1 MKKPVRK
8 KVESLQ
14 FTLLSPEEIKK
25 ISKAKIITPELYDV
39 DGYPVDGGLMDL
51 RLGAID
57 PGVRCRTCGGRLK
70 ECIGH
75 PGSIEM
81 ARPVVHIKYIPVVEL
96 FLRCFCSECHKL
108 MLKEKDFEKYKTA
121 KDRLKRAKDAKKCP
135 HCQLEQEKVKLD
147 KPSTFRIGK
156 KRLFPTE
163 IRDRLVKIPDEQ
175 AILAGINPSIFR
187 PEWGILTVLLVP
199 PVTVRPSITLES
211 GERSEDDLTHKLS
224 DIIRANQRLWENLNA
239 GAPEVIIE
247 DLWDLLQ
254 YHITTFFDNSIARI
268 PPARHRSGQPLKTI
282 TERIKGKEGRIR
294 HNLAGKRVNFSSRT
308 VISPDPALKINEV
321 GVPFEIAEILTVNER
336 VTSMNIEKLKK
347 VILNEHYPTANY
359 VIRPDGRRKKITLEL
374 KKEILEEIEQGYVVE
389 RQLVDGDVVLFNRHP
404 SLHKASLMA
413 HFVKVLPYK
422 TFRIHPATAPPYNAD
437 FDGDE
442 MNIHVP
448 QTEEARAE
456 AKILMDVNQNLIS
469 CKDNSNL
476 LGCIADAVTG
486 NYILSKTSLSR
497 ADASQL
503 LYQAGIDSN
512 FTKKELTGNEL
523 LSEILPKVDFKG
535 KTKTGEIVSIKDGKI
550 ESGVIDENMFGVEA
564 GNLLKV
570 LDKMI
575 GRAKTIETLENAFN
589 IGTNYLSGHGFTMS
603 VNDLNVNEKVKKSTD
618 EIIQNAEDETKEIIQ
633 KFNDKTLEV
642 IPGKTAEESREIK
655 ILQALNAT
663 RTKMG
668 KVVEKEVYEQNPVS
682 VMINSGSG
690 GSVMNITQMA
700 CSVGQ
705 QTLWAKRIGI
715 GYTDRTLSFFKKG
728 DLSPKSRGFIY
739 NSFLGGLE
747 PYEFFFGAITGRDA
761 LMDTALRTPKSGYL
775 YRRLANA
782 LQDIRIEYD
791 KTVRDGSRRILQ
803 FSYGDDG
810 LDVSGLHKD
819 KEIPPGEAIGIV
831 TAQSFGEPSTQ
842 MALNT
847 FHFAGVA
854 EMQVTSGLPRL
865 IEIFDA
871 RRTPSTP
878 EMEIYLD
885 KESNNEKDAK
895 VIAEKIQ
902 EIKLKD
908 IIKEIKINFG
918 DKKIEAIVD
927 NDALRRVHASVETIV
942 KRLNDNAKL
951 GGEFKVVGN
960 NISVSA
966 KEMDYKEIYKL
977 KEKIKEAQISGL
989 KGIDQILV
997 VNRDGKFVILTAG
1010 TNLKEIMNF
1019 KGIDTNKT
1027 ISNDIHEVCE
1037 VLGIEVARSAI
1048 IREISKVTDSQGLD
1062 INERH
1067 SKLIADAM
1075 TSTGIVKGITRM
1087 GIISQKSS
1095 ILARA
1100 SFETPV
1106 KQFVNA
1112 TLKENK
1118 DELTSV
1124 IENIILNQPVP
1135 VGTGLPGLMVEVTGP
1150 LTDEKPKEDKSV
1162 KYLTKNT
1169 KDTSKRSTEPIV
1181 ERVED
1186 DGEDDEKVEA
1196 VKGVEDEKV
1205 EKGLSKV
1212 EKKKKTEKKK

>member
-1 MKKPVRK
+1 MVNKPVK
-8 KVESLQ
+8 KQVESLQ
-14 FTLLSPEEIKK
+14 FTLLGPEEIKK

-70 ECIGH
+70 ECLGH
-75 PGSIEM
+75 PGSIEL
-81 ARPVVHIKYIPVVEL
+81 ARPIMHIKYIPIVEL
-96 FLRCFCSECHKL
+96 FLRCYCSECHRL
-108 MLKEKDFEKYKTA
+108 MLKDKDKEKYKTI
-121 KDRLKRAKDAKKCP
+121 KDRLRRSKDAKKCP
-135 HCQLEQEKVKLD
+135 HCQCEQEKIKLD

-156 KRLFPTE
+156 KRLFPGE
-163 IRDRLVKIPDEQ
+163 IRERLARISDEETK
-175 AILAGINPSIFR
+175 LAGIDPRIFR
-187 PEWGILTVLLVP
+187 PEWSILTLLLVP

-254 YHITTFFDNSIARI
+254 YHVTTFFDNSITKI

-321 GVPFEIAEILTVNER
+321 GVPFEIAEILTVNEK
-336 VTSMNIEKLKK
+336 VNSTNIEKLKA
-347 VILNEHYPTANY
+347 VIKHEHYPTANY
-359 VIRPDGRRKKITLEL
+359 VIRPDGRRKRITSEL
-374 KKEILEEIEQGYVVE
+374 KQEILDELTPGYVVE

-413 HFVKVLPYK
+413 HFVKVIPYK
-422 TFRIHPATAPPYNAD
+422 TFRIHPAAAPPYNAD

-476 LGCIADAVTG
+476 LGCISDAITG
-486 NYILSKTSLSR
+486 NYLLSNDTLTS
-497 ADASQL
+497 ANASQL
-503 LYQAGIDSN
+503 LYQSGIEFKRGKNHISG
-512 FTKKELTGNEL
+512 KELISEL
-523 LSEILPKVDFKG
+523 IPSKINFKG
-535 KTKTGEIVSIKDGKI
+535 KTRTGDSFVIKNGNI
-550 ESGVIDENMFGVEA
+550 ESGVVDENVFGVES
-564 GNLLKV
+564 GELLKE
-570 LDKMI
+570 LDKDV
-575 GRAKTIETLENAFN
+575 GRTKTIEVLENAFTT
-589 IGTNYLSGHGFTMS
+589 GVHYLSKNGFTIA
-603 VNDLNVNEKVKKSTD
+603 VRDLNVNEKVKKSTAD
-618 EIIQNAEDETKEIIQ
+618 IINEAEEETQNII
-633 KFNDKTLEV
+633 KSYEKNTLEI
-642 IPGKTAEESREIK
+642 IPGKTSEETREIK
-655 ILQALNAT
+655 ILQTLNGI
-663 RTKMG
+663 RTKIG
-668 KVVEKEVYEQNPVS
+668 KVVEKEVSKSNPIS

-690 GSVMNITQMA
+690 GNVLNITQMA
-700 CSVGQ
+700 CCVGQ
-705 QTLWAKRIGI
+705 QALWAKRIGI
-715 GYTDRTLSFFKKG
+715 GYHNRTLSFFKEG

-739 NSFLGGLE
+739 NSFLKGLE

-791 KTVRDGSRRILQ
+791 KTVRDGSGSIIQ
-803 FSYGDDG
+803 FKYGGDG
-810 LDVSGLHKD
+810 KDVSRLHKD
-819 KEIPPGEAIGIV
+819 GDVAAGEAIGIV

-847 FHFAGVA
+847 FHFAGVS

-878 EMEIYLD
+878 TMEIWLD
-885 KESNNEKDAK
+885 KEHNNEKDAR

-908 IIKEIKINFG
+908 IVKEIKINFA
-918 DKKIEAIVD
+918 DKKIEASVD
-927 NDALRRVHASVETIV
+927 NESIKRVHSSIETIAG
-942 KRLNDNAKL
+942 RLKENGNDC
-951 GGEFKVVGN
+951 KVNGSTIIFN
-960 NISVSA
+960 GKDLNF
-966 KEMDYKEIYKL
+966 KEIYKL
-977 KEKIKEAQISGL
+977 KEKIKESQISGI
-989 KGIDQILV
+989 KGIEQILV
-997 VNRDGKFVILTAG
+997 VKRDEGYVILTAG
-1010 TNLKEIMNF
+1010 TNLKEIIKF
-1019 KGIDTNKT
+1019 KGVEKSKT

-1037 VLGIEVARSAI
+1037 VFGAEVARATI
-1048 IREISKVTDSQGLD
+1048 IREIQKVTNSQGLD

-1067 SKLIADAM
+1067 SQLIADAM
-1075 TSTGIVKGITRM
+1075 TSEGIVKGITRM

-1118 DELTSV
+1118 DELNSV

-1150 LTDEKPKEDKSV
+1150 LTDQKPKKDKSV
-1162 KYLTKNT
+1162 AHLT
-1169 KDTSKRSTEPIV
+1169 KDTKDSSKHSTEPIV
-1181 ERVED
+1181 E
-1186 DGEDDEKVEA
+1186 KA
-1196 VKGVEDEKV
+1196 
-1205 EKGLSKV
+1205 
-1212 EKKKKTEKKK
+1212 KKKK